1 MWGEVHLPWCICT
14 GQRKA
19 FQDKIWVV
27 RPYGNPV
34 VYFFLRVT
42 IIDAEMSLI
51 WGEKRYEK
59 DYPGWTSP
67 KFCYSV
73 QTPNGINIVSTGL
86 MDDI

>member
-1 MWGEVHLPWCICT
+1 MGVGTPALVHMYRSEESFPGSNL
-14 GQRKA
+14 GSKA
-19 FQDKIWVV
+19 LWQ
-27 RPYGNPV
+27 PSCL
-34 VYFFLRVT
+34 FFLRVT
-42 IIDAEMSLI
+42 IIYAEMSLI